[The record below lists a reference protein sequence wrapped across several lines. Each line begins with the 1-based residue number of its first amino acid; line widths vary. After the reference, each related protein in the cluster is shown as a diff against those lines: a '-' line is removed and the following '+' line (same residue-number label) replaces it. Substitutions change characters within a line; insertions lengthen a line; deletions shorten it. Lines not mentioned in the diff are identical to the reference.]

1 MDYKEYIRTEL
12 IILIPVMYLIG
23 TGLKKSK
30 VADRWIPSI
39 LGAVSVLLAAIWVI
53 STGDIHNCKECASAV
68 LRLLRREFLQ
78 QEQVYILI
86 SYMYSQKSERRDMI

>member
-23 TGLKKSK
+23 AGLKKSK
-30 VADRWIPSI
+30 VADRWIPLI

-53 STGDIHNCKECASAV
+53 STGDIHNCKECRQF